1 MTVTDNLHVKTANR
15 VSVVSIIV
23 NVFLSAVKLA
33 AGILAH
39 SAALVSDAVHSLSDV
54 LSTAAVIAGVNLS
67 ARKADEGHQYGHERI
82 ESIFSILLSVLLF
95 ATGVSIGIAGVQA
108 VISGSYREAVMPG
121 VAALAAALLSI
132 AVKEWM
138 YHYTIHAAKS
148 IRSTALKA
156 DAWHHRSD
164 ALSSV
169 GSFAGILLARLGFPI
184 FDPIASVIIC
194 VFIIKAAYD
203 IFKEATD
210 ELVDKSAGEEVGER
224 LKAAIMAQDGVM
236 SIDSLK
242 TRIFGA
248 KLYVDVEIG
257 CNGEWTLYRAHSVAE
272 NVHDSIENSFPEVK
286 HCMVH
291 VNPKSVSVN

>member
-1 MTVTDNLHVKTANR
+1 MVADDFHVKTANR
-15 VSVVSIIV
+15 VSAVSIFV
-23 NVFLSAVKLA
+23 NVFLSVIKLA

-54 LSTAAVIAGVNLS
+54 FSTVAVIAGVNIS
-67 ARKADEGHQYGHERI
+67 ARKADAGHQYGHERI
-82 ESIFSILLSVLLF
+82 ESIFSVLLSVLLF
-95 ATGVSIGIAGVQA
+95 ATGISIGIAGVRS
-108 VISGSYREAVMPG
+108 VISGSYREAVIPG
-121 VAALAAALLSI
+121 MAALVAALLSI

-138 YHYTIHAAKS
+138 YHYTIRAAKR

-164 ALSSV
+164 ALSSI
-169 GSFAGILLARLGFPI
+169 GSFAGVLLARLGFPI
-184 FDPIASVIIC
+184 FDPVASVIIC
-194 VFIIKAAYD
+194 VFVIKAAYD
-203 IFKEATD
+203 IFREATD
-210 ELVDKSAGEEVGER
+210 ELVDKSADEEVCER
-224 LKAAIMAQDGVM
+224 LKETIMAQDGVM
-236 SIDSLK
+236 GIDSLK

-272 NVHDSIENSFPEVK
+272 NVHDSIENNFPEVK

-291 VNPKSVSVN
+291 VNPKNEN

>member
-1 MTVTDNLHVKTANR
+1 MADNLHVKTANR
-15 VSVVSIIV
+15 VSAVSIFV
-23 NVFLSAVKLA
+23 NVFLSALKLIV
-33 AGILAH
+33 GILAH

-54 LSTAAVIAGVNLS
+54 LSTVAVIAGVNLS

-82 ESIFSILLSVLLF
+82 ESIFSVLLSVLLF
-95 ATGVSIGIAGVQA
+95 ATGVSIGIAGVRA

-121 VAALAAALLSI
+121 IAALVAALLSI

-138 YHYTIHAAKS
+138 YHYTIHAAKK

-164 ALSSV
+164 ALSSI
-169 GSFAGILLARLGFPI
+169 GSFVGILLARLGFPI

-194 VFIIKAAYD
+194 LFVIKAAYD
-203 IFKEATD
+203 IFREATD
-210 ELVDKSAGEEVGER
+210 ELVDKSAGEEVGEK
-224 LKAAIMAQDGVM
+224 LKATIMAQDGVM

-272 NVHDSIENSFPEVK
+272 NVHNSIENDFPDVK

-291 VNPKSVSVN
+291 VNPKNAE

>member
-1 MTVTDNLHVKTANR
+1 MVADNLHVKTANR
-15 VSVVSIIV
+15 VSAVSIFV
-23 NVFLSAVKLA
+23 NVFLSVVKLA

-54 LSTAAVIAGVNLS
+54 FSTFAVIAGVNIS
-67 ARKADEGHQYGHERI
+67 ARKADDGHQYGHERI
-82 ESIFSILLSVLLF
+82 ESIFSVLLSILLF
-95 ATGVSIGIAGVQA
+95 ATGAGIGIAGVRS
-108 VISGSYREAVMPG
+108 VISGSYHEAVMPG
-121 VAALAAALLSI
+121 AAALVAALLSI

-138 YHYTIHAAKS
+138 YHYTIHAAKR

-164 ALSSV
+164 ALSSI
-169 GSFAGILLARLGFPI
+169 GSFLGVLLARLGFPV
-184 FDPIASVIIC
+184 FDPIASIIIC
-194 VFIIKAAYD
+194 AFIIKAAYD
-203 IFKEATD
+203 IFREATD
-210 ELVDKSAGEEVGER
+210 ELVDKSANEEVCER
-224 LKAAIMAQDGVM
+224 LKETIMSQDGVM

-272 NVHDSIENSFPEVK
+272 NVHDSIENKFPEVK

-291 VNPKSVSVN
+291 VNPKNEK